1 MAWTTPATATAGSTA
16 LTAAFWNEQVRDNF
30 VEQFPLGVTVTDFVP
45 TLSGG
50 WALGNATYTAK
61 YWRVGKMVTFFV
73 NITIGSTTTKGTSLL
88 VAAPVTA
95 AASDAFNG
103 VVALFEDVGSAYIP
117 AFVVPGDT
125 TKFELGAGNATASYL
140 AWNNVTAT
148 VPFTWV
154 TGDKIRCGG
163 TYLAA

>member
-1 MAWTTPATATAGSTA
+1 MAWTTPTTVNPGDAILAS
-16 LTAAFWNEQVRDNF
+16 LWNTQVKDNLI
-30 VEQFPLGVTVTDFVP
+30 EQFPLGVTVTDFVP

-50 WALGNATYTAK
+50 WALGNASYTAK

-103 VVALFEDVGSAYIP
+103 VIALFEDVGSAYVP

-125 TKFELGAGNATASYL
+125 TKFEIGAGNATVSYL
-140 AWNNVTAT
+140 SWNNVTAT
-148 VPFTWV
+148 VPFTWA